1 MWLTIRKTQFIV
13 LNKFMWSG
21 LRCECTLYWQFC
33 TSYAKGVLE
42 RLCVWNSSV
51 SHQCWQSRADS
62 PAGRYS
68 NCIRKSIY
76 AVFMVPYAV
85 NSFSWD
91 FFFLCVHILCH
102 ILNGIQVLT
111 SLCCVFI
118 TLHFTF
124 IVYCRRFK
132 KIFWVGQK
140 MMIILKVFPF
150 LLSICYWVACS
161 NCSWC
166 WHLTNLKKQQ

>member
-1 MWLTIRKTQFIV
+1 MC
-13 LNKFMWSG
+13 LNKCMWSG
-21 LRCECTLYWQFC
+21 LRCECALYWQFC
-33 TSYAKGVLE
+33 TSCAEGFLE
-42 RLCVWNSSV
+42 RLCVWNSSM
-51 SHQCWQSRADS
+51 SHWCWQSRAGS

-68 NCIRKSIY
+68 NCTSKSIC

-91 FFFLCVHILCH
+91 FFLCLLILCH

-111 SLCCVFI
+111 SLSCVFI
-118 TLHFTF
+118 ALHFTF

-132 KIFWVGQK
+132 KIFWAGQK
-140 MMIILKVFPF
+140 MMIILEDFPF
-150 LLSICYWVACS
+150 LLSICYRVACS
-161 NCSWC
+161 SCSWC